1 MASQIHLKKEVRIE
15 EITKKSHNQGFLELF
30 KEVMNEI

>member
-1 MASQIHLKKEVRIE
+1 MILKTHLKKEVRIE